1 MRQSNPDLRQ
11 IGQDEN
17 IRLNGVAA
25 KSVDL
30 IGTSPLR
37 DQSGRAAQ
45 ERDWLVATTRRDGS
59 LLYLVSIAPDK
70 DFESLRPTFERML
83 KSLRL
88 R

>member
-1 MRQSNPDLRQ
+1 MEFGKVSGPYRN
-11 IGQDEN
+11 
-17 IRLNGVAA
+17 VA
-25 KSVDL
+25 
-30 IGTSPLR
+30 LR

-59 LLYLVSIAPDK
+59 PCIWFP
-70 DFESLRPTFERML
+70 LRRTKISNPCARRLERML

>member
-1 MRQSNPDLRQ
+1 M
-11 IGQDEN
+11 
-17 IRLNGVAA
+17 
-25 KSVDL
+25 
-30 IGTSPLR
+30 R
-37 DQSGRAAQ
+37 DQNGRAAQ
-45 ERDWLVATTRRDGS
+45 ERDWLVATTGRDGS